1 MKKIYLISGF
11 MCDKRLWDKALSF
24 FDSSYKFIYLP
35 IPLEENFEK
44 LLEKIVINEEKIN
57 LIGFSLGGYIASAY
71 ALKYKDKIN
80 KVLVIS
86 SSLCSLE
93 KKELLQRQK
102 AIELTKK
109 FAFKSL
115 SEKKIKTLLEDKN
128 NQEIITLIKKMY
140 EELGKEYFLTQLNA
154 TLHRK
159 DLKEELL
166 KSKID
171 FSFYFSKDD
180 ILLNHLWLEEL
191 ELNSSFNFTKL
202 KRSSHMLPLEEPL
215 KIALYIKS
223 WLA

>member
-1 MKKIYLISGF
+1 
-11 MCDKRLWDKALSF
+11 MCNQRLWDKVLSY
-24 FDSSYKFIYLP
+24 FDSTYKFIYLP
-35 IPLEENFEK
+35 IPLEEDFEK
-44 LLEKIVINEEKIN
+44 LLDKIVIYEEKIN
-57 LIGFSLGGYIASAY
+57 LIGFSLGGYIASSY

-86 SSLCSLE
+86 SSLGSLNKE
-93 KKELLQRQK
+93 ELLQRQR

-109 FAFKSL
+109 FGFKSI
-115 SEKKIKTLLEDKN
+115 SEKKIKTLLENKD

-140 EELGKEYFLTQLNA
+140 EELGEKSFLTQLKA

-159 DLKEELL
+159 DLKDELL

-171 FSFYFSKDD
+171 FSFYFSKKD
-180 ILLNHLWLEEL
+180 ILLNSLHLKKLET
-191 ELNSSFNFTKL
+191 NSCFTFTKL
-202 KRSSHMLPLEEPL
+202 ESSSHMLVLEEPL